1 MILIDTSVWIEFLKQ
16 KESCVQE
23 IKMLLEAQKVIT
35 IEPVFSELLFGVR
48 NNQEEEIILSYW
60 YVLPKIE
67 FGTNTMLSAAQF
79 ASKEDYQQR
88 GIGLMDAI
96 LIKSAMDGNH
106 MIWTL
111 DQRIT
116 ANLDQKYIYSIS

>member
-16 KESCVQE
+16 KESFVQVM
-23 IKMLLEAQKVIT
+23 KMLLEVQKVIT

-48 NNQEEEIILSYW
+48 NSQEEKIILSYW
-60 YVLPKIE
+60 HVLPKIK

-79 ASKEDYQQR
+79 ARKEDYQQR
-88 GIGLMDAI
+88 GIGVMDAI
-96 LIKSAMDGNH
+96 LIKSALDGNH

-116 ANLDQKYIYSIS
+116 SNLDQQYIYSIS

>member
-16 KESCVQE
+16 KDSYVQE
-23 IKMLLEAQKVIT
+23 VKRLLEAQKVIT

-48 NNQEEEIILSYW
+48 NNREEEIILSYW
-60 YVLPKIE
+60 FVLPKIK
-67 FGTNTMLSAAQF
+67 FGTNSMLSAAQF
-79 ASKEDYQQR
+79 ASKEDYQQH

-96 LIKSAMDGNH
+96 IIKSVMEGNH

-116 ANLDQKYIYSIS
+116 SNLDQKYNYSIS